1 MPLMNTI
8 MITDTNGTHVKSWVI
23 PVSFKYANN
32 AKTPVAKAVINMLTV
47 NNNFGDI
54 LRITRGI
61 KPTINYLKDI
71 VLHTHKH
78 RGWCKKNR
86 THCF

>member
-23 PVSFKYANN
+23 SVSFKYANN

-61 KPTINYLKDI
+61 KPTKNSIQLSRGYCPTYKHMYLQI
-71 VLHTHKH
+71 EL
-78 RGWCKKNR
+78 
-86 THCF
+86 